1 MCPGTLQRRKRR
13 ERIQSR
19 SNSTLIRTES
29 INSCLSLEDLQD
41 VENGLTG
48 SSDNEQATAIDA
60 QSEGKSL
67 SRPLNSS
74 NNKEVDRTS
83 QDIGCSVNMS
93 DLSFILHP
101 SHETSTLDGGQEH
114 DNTIHVSS
122 ADKQSLYQQVYL
134 TLELSEDQIDEL

>member
-1 MCPGTLQRRKRR
+1 M
-13 ERIQSR
+13 
-19 SNSTLIRTES
+19 
-29 INSCLSLEDLQD
+29 NSCLSLEDVQD
-41 VENGLTG
+41 VESGLTG

-74 NNKEVDRTS
+74 NNEEVDRTS
-83 QDIGCSVNMS
+83 QDIACSVNMS
-93 DLSFILHP
+93 DLSFIMHP
-101 SHETSTLDGGQEH
+101 SHETSTPDGGQEH